1 MTDLNKLAEELHA
14 AAVEKGF
21 WDVEDALNKHI
32 AKMHSELSEAV
43 QADRIG
49 MMYDM
54 ERDGAK
60 PEGIVAE
67 LADFVMMALDY
78 FEYVNVIELVSKFY
92 YEHWNEAEKIV
103 KNVTLPVLVN
113 SLHEAVVKSHST
125 EIGFEETLIIK
136 LFMVATPEVW
146 LKARG
151 YDLWDI
157 IRQKMEYN
165 RSRPALHGR
174 LY

>member
-21 WDVEDALNKHI
+21 WDVEEALDKHI

-60 PEGIVAE
+60 PEGVAAE

-78 FEYVNVIELVSKFY
+78 FEYGNVTKLVFKAY
-92 YEHWNEAEKIV
+92 YEYLNEVEKVV
-103 KNVTLPVLVN
+103 KNATLPVLVN
-113 SLHEAVVKSHST
+113 SLHESVTKAHSSK
-125 EIGFEETLIIK
+125 IGFEETLIAT
-136 LFMVATPEVW
+136 LFMVAAPEVW
-146 LKARG
+146 LNARG

>member
-21 WDVEDALNKHI
+21 WDVEEALNKHI

-60 PEGIVAE
+60 PEGVAAE
-67 LADFVMMALDY
+67 LADFVMMALDC
-78 FEYVNVIELVSKFY
+78 FEYGNVTKLVSKVY
-92 YEHWNEAEKIV
+92 YEHLNEVEKVV
-103 KNVTLPVLVN
+103 KNATLPVLVN
-113 SLHEAVVKSHST
+113 ELHESVTKSHSSK
-125 EIGFEETLIIK
+125 IGFEETLIAT
-136 LFMVATPEVW
+136 LFMVVAPEAW

-151 YDLWDI
+151 YDIWDI